1 MLPNPHLLQF
11 LFMCRRLNMQKNN
24 FHSQEKSPVG
34 ASSQVPAFV
43 SKTGM
48 SNPVPGDLPD

>member
-1 MLPNPHLLQF
+1 
-11 LFMCRRLNMQKNN
+11 MQKNK

-43 SKTGM
+43 SKTGI